1 MDNSDYNSDKLH
13 KTYTNNN
20 KITFIAVSLSKSM
33 QFKLS
38 LYCICLLD
46 PIVEKQWILW
56 PGYWLECIV
65 DRPKPADER
74 AGHKEDKQKKWDK
87 ERRARLVAH
96 RMLHGCDE
104 VRQSTD
110 DIYQQQSNVCCT
122 IHNSL

>member
-46 PIVEKQWILW
+46 PIVEKQ
-56 PGYWLECIV
+56 
-65 DRPKPADER
+65 
-74 AGHKEDKQKKWDK
+74 
-87 ERRARLVAH
+87 
-96 RMLHGCDE
+96 
-104 VRQSTD
+104 
-110 DIYQQQSNVCCT
+110 
-122 IHNSL
+122 